1 MNKLNIERQ
10 AQIIKVLC
18 EGNSIRSAARITD
31 SSINTVI
38 KLLQQVGNACAR
50 YQDEHL
56 VNLSCKRIECDEIWN
71 FCYSKEANVPQDKK
85 NQFGYGDIWTFVAI
99 DATSKFI
106 VSWLVGERDPDYAY
120 VFLKNIKERVAN
132 RIQLTTDGHHMY
144 YQAAEN
150 AFAGDVDYGMI
161 VKHFGTPL
169 NTETNIRYSQPRIR
183 GIQRKRVNGN
193 PDMTKV
199 STSYVERQN
208 LSIRMG
214 MRRFTRL
221 TNAFSK
227 KIDNQ
232 ILATALY
239 FMYYNFVRPHK
250 ALANPY
256 PHTPAMIAGL
266 TNHIWT
272 VEEIVRLTHIS
283 NPST

>member
-1 MNKLNIERQ
+1 MNKLSIERQ
-10 AQIIKVLC
+10 TQIIKVLC
-18 EGNSIRSAARITD
+18 EGNSIRSTSRITD

-38 KLLQQVGNACAR
+38 KLLKQVGATCAR

-56 VNLSCKRIECDEIWN
+56 VNLSCQRIECDEIWN
-71 FCYSKEANVPQDKK
+71 FCYSKEANVPLDKK
-85 NQFGYGDIWTFVAI
+85 NQFGIGDVWTFVGI
-99 DATSKFI
+99 DATSKLI

-120 VFLKNIKERVAN
+120 VFLKDIKERVTN
-132 RIQLTTDGHHMY
+132 RIQLSTDGHRMY
-144 YQAAEN
+144 YEAVEG
-150 AFAGDVDYGMI
+150 AFAGDIDYGMVI
-161 VKHFGTPL
+161 KQFGTPL
-169 NTETNIRYSQPRIR
+169 DPKTDIKYSQPGIR
-183 GIQRKRVNGN
+183 SIQKKRVNGH

-208 LSIRMG
+208 LSMRMG

-250 ALANPY
+250 TLANPY
-256 PHTPAMIAGL
+256 PHTPAMVAGL
-266 TNHIWT
+266 SDHIWT
-272 VEEIVRLTHIS
+272 VEEIVKLIQ
-283 NPST
+283 